1 MDDGKSGEDD
11 PKLILRFG
19 MVFFAIIGLVILLRI
34 FTSDN
39 QYPDFIGE
47 FIE

>member
-1 MDDGKSGEDD
+1 MDGGKPGEDD
-11 PKLILRFG
+11 SKLMLRFG

-34 FTSDN
+34 FTSDT